1 MTLSA
6 ALLGFVALSY
16 FITQPCSR
24 IVGILLFSGAWYL
37 HVRAGVYIGAW
48 LYACGIILS
57 LARSPEPFLQEKC
70 FSQRY
75 KWAHY
80 AILFAP
86 LALAGLW
93 LQRAFEV
100 GPDLGLR
107 GVGTTTRTISWYF
120 DRGNDLLPIPN
131 LLVVPPLVWQITLL
145 LWAIFAAIFAFQIV
159 RRVLTTLGKRHSES
173 EAPQT

>member
-16 FITQPCSR
+16 FITLPCSR